1 MRSVIDARHRRALN
15 AINVAI
21 TFAAFT
27 AVTLIAQAFVAPA
40 DAVVPIF
47 VVSLYL
53 LGALTVIE
61 VWRITRP
68 EAGMVTLDEAAQAL
82 GEEAAE
88 PML

>member
-1 MRSVIDARHRRALN
+1 M
-15 AINVAI
+15 
-21 TFAAFT
+21 
-27 AVTLIAQAFVAPA
+27 
-40 DAVVPIF
+40 PIF

-68 EAGMVTLDEAAQAL
+68 DAGTVTLDEAAQAL